1 MPNKF
6 LSLGSLSALACV
18 VASGSP
24 SPVRGADNNPSS
36 NFGGNSGSALQMRQ
50 APVPIVRKH
59 SDPPQVS
66 SPEPETT
73 AGPAAPAVEPSGIDA
88 GKATERGAV
97 DSRAA
102 KAAVEADG
110 YKRVTIVG
118 RRPNGVWRAK
128 AYRGETEVEISID
141 GAGTVTTD

>member
-6 LSLGSLSALACV
+6 LSLGALSALACV

-24 SPVRGADNNPSS
+24 ASVRGADNGPSS
-36 NFGGNSGSALQMRQ
+36 NFGGSSGSALQMRQ

-59 SDPPQVS
+59 SDTPQVS

-73 AGPAAPAVEPSGIDA
+73 TGRAAPSVEPSEIDV

-97 DSRAA
+97 DSQAA

-118 RRPNGVWRAK
+118 RRPNGVWRAR
-128 AYRGETEVEISID
+128 AYRGETEVEINID
-141 GAGTVTTD
+141 GIGTVTTD